1 MMRRKLWMAPALL
14 ALLGLSA
21 LAADTP
27 NFSGT
32 WKMNMN
38 KSDMGQMP
46 LPDKYEM
53 TITHQEPEIKAVTVT
68 VGQMGERK
76 SETVYKTDGT
86 ETTNRMGQNESKSVA
101 KWEGKVLSIVTK
113 GSFQGNSVEIHTKW
127 SLSDDGKTLT
137 MDQTFKSDM
146 GEMASK
152 RVLDKQ

>member
-1 MMRRKLWMAPALL
+1 MAPALL
-14 ALLGLSA
+14 AIVSLGLA
-21 LAADTP
+21 AADTP
-27 NFSGT
+27 DFSGT
-32 WKMNMN
+32 WKMNMA
-38 KSDMGQMP
+38 KSDLGQMP
-46 LPDKYEM
+46 VPDKYEM
-53 TITHQEPEIKAVTVT
+53 TVAHKEPEVKATTVT

-101 KWEGKVLSIVTK
+101 KWEGKVLSVVTK
-113 GSFQGNSVEIHTKW
+113 GSFQGNSIEILTKW

-146 GEMASK
+146 GEMATK